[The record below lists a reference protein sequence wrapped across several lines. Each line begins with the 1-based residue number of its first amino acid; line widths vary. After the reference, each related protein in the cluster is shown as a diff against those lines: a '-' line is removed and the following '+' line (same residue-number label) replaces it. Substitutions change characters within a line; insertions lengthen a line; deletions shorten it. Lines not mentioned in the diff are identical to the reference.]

1 MINSFL
7 TLENQSLTHDAV
19 TKRSDHVRRFA
30 ILALLV
36 ALFLGFISANSPA
49 RADVTYDFY
58 TGSSTSNY
66 HPVGV
71 ALATLIKLKRS
82 ESDNVLLRVQG
93 SRGPTDNMHAL
104 LTGKADIAFVD
115 ASTLLAAITKEPP
128 FDQYENARQL
138 RSLATLWE
146 ANAHLIIRGNFVRKD
161 NLEDFRALTSQAIS
175 FGQAGSLSHDASK
188 LLFRKNGLI
197 HDKLFS
203 LPNLD
208 PRETVDAF
216 ANDVINGLALFS
228 HSGDVTIKGA
238 FFNKDNEAILLNI
251 SDEHLSKLNDN
262 EIPIWN
268 RVTIEANTYPNQPNP
283 VQTVGQ
289 KNFLVSLSSFPRE
302 GALHLTR
309 TLYEN
314 LTFLQALHPA
324 AEKIEP
330 EISRTNLIAP
340 LHAGSD
346 KYFLGGKPCSGL
358 FCLFN

>member
-7 TLENQSLTHDAV
+7 TLENHSLTHDAV
-19 TKRSDHVRRFA
+19 TAQSDRVRHFT
-30 ILALLV
+30 LLFLLV
-36 ALFLGFISANSPA
+36 TLFFGFLSVQNSA
-49 RADVTYDFY
+49 RADVTYNFY

-82 ESDNVLLRVQG
+82 ESNKVLLNVQG

-104 LTGKADIAFVD
+104 LTGKADVAFVD
-115 ASTLLAAITKEPP
+115 ASTLLAVITKKPP
-128 FDQYENARQL
+128 FDQYENTRQL

-146 ANAHLIIRGNFVRKD
+146 TNAHLVIRGNFVRKD
-161 NLEDFRALTSQAIS
+161 NLEDFRSLTSQAIS
-175 FGQAGSLSHDASK
+175 FGQVGSLSHDAAK

-203 LPNLD
+203 LPDLD
-208 PRETVDAF
+208 PRETIDAF

-228 HSGDVTIKGA
+228 YSGDLTIKDA
-238 FFNKDNEAILLNI
+238 FFDKDNEAVLMNI
-251 SDEHLSKLNDN
+251 SDEHLSKLNDG
-262 EIPIWN
+262 EITIWN
-268 RVTIEANTYPNQPNP
+268 RVTIEANTYPNQANP

-289 KNFLVSLSSFPRE
+289 KNFLVTLSSFPRE
-302 GALHLTR
+302 DALHITR

-314 LTFLQALHPA
+314 LTFLKALHPA

-330 EISRTNLIAP
+330 EISRTKLIAP
-340 LHAGSD
+340 LHAGAD
-346 KYFLGGKPCSGL
+346 KYLLGKKPCTGL